1 LVAPPDL
8 PHDDAPRVGVAR
20 VDTAQREAVRAEP
33 ARVAVVQA
41 TRLLDAPS
49 EPAFDRVTRLAA
61 RLLRT
66 PAAFVS
72 LVDAHRDF
80 YVSTVGLSEP
90 LASARVLTGETF
102 CHHALATGPAGTPL
116 VIPDTT
122 ADAAYRNVPTVR
134 DLGVAA
140 YVGVPLIVGG
150 HPVGALCV
158 IDTVP
163 RSWTAD
169 EVEVLQE
176 LASSA
181 RREIELRIAATDAE
195 RREAALEARTR
206 EAEHARARI
215 EAMLGSIS
223 DAFLALDRE
232 WRFTY
237 LNDRAEQMLQR
248 SRAELLG
255 RCLWEEFPLA
265 VGTTFER
272 EYRRAVD
279 GGTVVAF
286 EAYYPPPLDTWY
298 EVRAYPGPEGLAV
311 YFQDVNER
319 RQAAEALAES
329 EARFRTVQE
338 ASPNGFLTMR
348 PVRDATGEIGDF
360 TYTYV
365 NPAGARILGGRRPE
379 QLVGQRLLAL
389 FPGVAEDGLIARYAR
404 VADTGDPY
412 SGEFL
417 YRHEELDV
425 GFRIT
430 AVRVGTDVAIA
441 YSDETPRLHAEA
453 ERERLLAA
461 ERAARA
467 TAEAA
472 QRDAERANRARADF
486 LAVMSHE
493 LRTPL
498 NAIGGYTELLQ
509 LELRGPLTEAQHDD
523 LARIQRS
530 QRHLLGLVNEVLNY
544 AKLEAGRVRYDLAD
558 VPVYGA
564 IREAEG
570 LVAPQARAK
579 GLTLT
584 TGECPP
590 TLAVRADAEKLRQV
604 LVNLLSNAVKFTER
618 GGARI
623 VVECAPDTPVVAV
636 HVRDTGIGIPAD
648 KLESIF
654 EPFVQVRAG
663 LTRPAEGTGLGL
675 AISRDLA
682 RGMGGDLTAE
692 STPGVGST
700 FTLTLPQG

>member
-1 LVAPPDL
+1 
-8 PHDDAPRVGVAR
+8 
-20 VDTAQREAVRAEP
+20 
-33 ARVAVVQA
+33 
-41 TRLLDAPS
+41 
-49 EPAFDRVTRLAA
+49 
-61 RLLRT
+61 
-66 PAAFVS
+66 
-72 LVDAHRDF
+72 
-80 YVSTVGLSEP
+80 
-90 LASARVLTGETF
+90 
-102 CHHALATGPAGTPL
+102 
-116 VIPDTT
+116 
-122 ADAAYRNVPTVR
+122 
-134 DLGVAA
+134 
-140 YVGVPLIVGG
+140 
-150 HPVGALCV
+150 
-158 IDTVP
+158 
-163 RSWTAD
+163 
-169 EVEVLQE
+169 
-176 LASSA
+176 
-181 RREIELRIAATDAE
+181 
-195 RREAALEARTR
+195 
-206 EAEHARARI
+206 
-215 EAMLGSIS
+215 
-223 DAFLALDRE
+223 
-232 WRFTY
+232 
-237 LNDRAEQMLQR
+237 
-248 SRAELLG
+248 
-255 RCLWEEFPLA
+255 
-265 VGTTFER
+265 
-272 EYRRAVD
+272 
-279 GGTVVAF
+279 
-286 EAYYPPPLDTWY
+286 
-298 EVRAYPGPEGLAV
+298 
-311 YFQDVNER
+311 
-319 RQAAEALAES
+319 
-329 EARFRTVQE
+329 
-338 ASPNGFLTMR
+338 
-348 PVRDATGEIGDF
+348 
-360 TYTYV
+360 
-365 NPAGARILGGRRPE
+365 
-379 QLVGQRLLAL
+379 
-389 FPGVAEDGLIARYAR
+389 

-544 AKLEAGRVRYDLAD
+544 AKLEAGRVRYDLVD

-570 LVAPQARAK
+570 LVAPQAQAK